1 MKKLNILGICGSL
14 RAGSLNSRALL
25 AVKGLAGDDVNI
37 EVAAISD
44 IPLYNGDL
52 GDPPDSVERL
62 KKQIASND
70 GLLIATPE
78 YNYGIPGVLKNA
90 IDWVSRPAYKSVLA
104 QKPVAIMG
112 ASPGAVGTAR
122 AQGQLKQVLLGT
134 ASEVFPFPE
143 VTLGQA
149 SEKLSEDGSVTD
161 ERTSQQLK
169 RFIDSYAEWLRR
181 FVR

>member
-1 MKKLNILGICGSL
+1 MKHLNILGICGSL
-14 RAGSLNSRALL
+14 RAASLNQRALM
-25 AVKGLAGDDVNI
+25 AVKNAAGEGVNV
-37 EVAAISD
+37 EVAVISD
-44 IPLYNGDL
+44 VPLYNADIAE
-52 GDPPDSVERL
+52 PPASVERL
-62 KKQIASND
+62 KSQIAASD

-104 QKPVAIMG
+104 QKPVAILG

-149 SEKLSEDGSVTD
+149 GDKLAEDGAVTD
-161 ERTSQQLK
+161 ERTLQQLT
-169 RFIDSYAEWLRR
+169 RFIEGYTDWLRR
-181 FVR
+181 RHS

>member
-1 MKKLNILGICGSL
+1 MKTLNLLGICGSL
-14 RAGSLNSRALL
+14 RAESLNLRALL
-25 AVKGLAGDDVNI
+25 AVRRLAGEAVSVEI
-37 EVAAISD
+37 TSLSEV
-44 IPLYNGDL
+44 PLYNADISE
-52 GDPPDSVERL
+52 PPASVEEL
-62 KKQIASND
+62 KSQIAASD

-104 QKPVAIMG
+104 RKPVAILG

-134 ASEVFPFPE
+134 ASELFSFPE

-149 SEKLSEDGSVTD
+149 NEKLSEDGSVTD
-161 ERTSQQLK
+161 ERTAQQLK
-169 RFIDSYAEWLRR
+169 RFIESYTDWLRR
-181 FVR
+181 LST